1 MILSRPQEIESYLP
15 TSKWKDAQ
23 SLLAYTEEEEANIL
37 LPVLGQELLDHLTK
51 EYDRL
56 VAERQGITPQEFP
69 VDEVNDTVRLI
80 RMCQKAVLYMALA
93 NNSGLLSV
101 SFNPGGGMNVVS
113 AEYYEKADKET
124 LARFERDAYKKAH
137 RNVDAMLTLL
147 ERDAQKAEP
156 RFAGMWKKSRYFYL
170 QSHLLITTATQMQD
184 YLDIKGSRER
194 YIELVPDLKY
204 CQSTYLAPRLGDA
217 LTKAF
222 VQSAT
227 DADVIPSVNDEDKVM
242 TKAGLLARNAEVRA
256 DWHEALDR
264 LRAALANYAEYRNP
278 KLRREAALSEA
289 DMSMARALE
298 YITAHQSSFLP
309 YIESSPLYVAPEPT
323 PTAKP
328 ERPERPTFDP
338 NNPHNMIAVLPTT
351 LKRW

>member
-1 MILSRPQEIESYLP
+1 MILTLPQEIESYLP
-15 TSKWKDAQ
+15 TSKWKEAQ
-23 SLLAYTEEEEANIL
+23 SLLAYTEEEEHNIL
-37 LPVLGQELLDHLTK
+37 LPVLGQELLDHLT
-51 EYDRL
+51 ERYDDL
-56 VAERQGITPQEFP
+56 VADRQGITPQEFP
-69 VDEVNDTVRLI
+69 VDEVDDTVRLI

-93 NNSGLLSV
+93 NNSGLLTV
-101 SFNPGGGMNVVS
+101 SFNPGGGLNTVS
-113 AEYYEKADKET
+113 AEYYDKADKDT
-124 LARFERDAYKKAH
+124 LARFERDAFKKAH

-156 RFAGMWKKSRYFYL
+156 QFAAMWKKSRYFYL

-204 CQSTYLAPRLGDA
+204 CQSTYLAPRLGDN
-217 LTKAF
+217 LMKAF
-222 VQSAT
+222 VRSAT
-227 DADVIPSVNDEDKVM
+227 GAAVIPTVKDE
-242 TKAGLLARNAEVRA
+242 TKTEAELLALNAGIKA
-256 DWHEALDR
+256 DWNEALDR

-298 YITAHQSSFLP
+298 YIAAHQSSFLP
-309 YIESSPLYVAPEPT
+309 YIETSPLYVAPAPT
-323 PTAKP
+323 PASKP
-328 ERPERPTFDP
+328 ERPERPAFDP
-338 NNPHNMIAVLPTT
+338 SNPRNMITVLPTT

>member
-37 LPVLGQELLDHLTK
+37 LPVLGQELLDHLTE

-69 VDEVNDTVRLI
+69 VDEVDDTVRLI

-156 RFAGMWKKSRYFYL
+156 RFAEMWKKSRYFYL

-227 DADVIPSVNDEDKVM
+227 DADVIPTIKDE
-242 TKAGLLARNAEVRA
+242 TKTEAELLAMNAEVKA
-256 DWHEALDR
+256 DWNEALDR

-323 PTAKP
+323 PAAKP
-328 ERPERPTFDP
+328 ERPERPAFDP

>member
-15 TSKWKDAQ
+15 SSKWRDAQ

-37 LPVLGQELLDHLTK
+37 EPILGQELLDYLT
-51 EYDRL
+51 ERYDEL
-56 VAERQGITPQEFP
+56 VADRQGITTQEFP
-69 VDEVNDTVRLI
+69 VDEVDDTVRLI

-101 SFNPGGGMNVVS
+101 SLNPGGGLNVVS
-113 AEYYEKADKET
+113 AEYYEKADTESLK
-124 LARFERDAYKKAH
+124 RFERDAYKKAH

-156 RFAGMWKKSRYFYL
+156 RFAKMWKKSRYFYL

-184 YLDIKGSRER
+184 YLDIKDSRER

-217 LTKAF
+217 LMKAF
-222 VQSAT
+222 IQSAT
-227 DADVIPSVNDEDKVM
+227 DADVIPTVKDE
-242 TKAGLLARNAEVRA
+242 TKTESELLAMNAEVRA
-256 DWHEALDR
+256 DWDEALDR
-264 LRAALANYAEYRNP
+264 LRAALANYVEYRNP

-289 DMSMARALE
+289 DMSMARAVE

-309 YIESSPLYVAPEPT
+309 YIESSPLYVAPKPT
-323 PTAKP
+323 PAARP
-328 ERPERPTFDP
+328 ERPERPAFDP
-338 NNPHNMIAVLPTT
+338 RNPHNMIAVLPTT